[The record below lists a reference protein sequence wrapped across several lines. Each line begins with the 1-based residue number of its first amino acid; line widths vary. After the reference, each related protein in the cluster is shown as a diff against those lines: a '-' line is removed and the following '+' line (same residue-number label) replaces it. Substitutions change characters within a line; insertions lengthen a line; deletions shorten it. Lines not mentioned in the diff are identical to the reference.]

1 MKVIELVEQ
10 AKLLGA
16 KVKEIRRH
24 CKHQQ
29 IATDVFGYCRCQQE
43 FGLNLGS
50 AGGPAIQ
57 CEGYRYC
64 TSSHKETTP
73 DSQEITVLDYSEPK
87 TCEFYVE
94 RGNVLGW
101 ELTLS
106 NIEET
111 KEET

>member
-57 CEGYRYC
+57 CKGYRYC
-64 TSSHKETTP
+64 MGSR
-73 DSQEITVLDYSEPK
+73 QEITPDGQVITMLDYSEPK

-94 RGNVLGW
+94 KGNVLGW
-101 ELTLS
+101 KLTLS
-106 NIEET
+106 IEET